1 MGKHTRPK
9 SVRWKRVLR
18 SIRLWMAP
26 VAATVF
32 WVGQMVRTWWWHQ
45 N

>member
-1 MGKHTRPK
+1 MGKHARPK

-18 SIRLWMAP
+18 HIRLWMAP
-26 VAATVF
+26 MMATVF
-32 WVGQMVRTWWWHQ
+32 WVGQMLRTWCWGL

>member
-1 MGKHTRPK
+1 MGKHARPK
-9 SVRWKRVLR
+9 PVRWKRMLR

-32 WVGQMVRTWWWHQ
+32 WVGQMVRTWCWHQ

>member
-1 MGKHTRPK
+1 MGKHARPK
-9 SVRWKRVLR
+9 SARWKRMLI

-32 WVGQMVRTWWWHQ
+32 WVGQMVRTWCWHQ